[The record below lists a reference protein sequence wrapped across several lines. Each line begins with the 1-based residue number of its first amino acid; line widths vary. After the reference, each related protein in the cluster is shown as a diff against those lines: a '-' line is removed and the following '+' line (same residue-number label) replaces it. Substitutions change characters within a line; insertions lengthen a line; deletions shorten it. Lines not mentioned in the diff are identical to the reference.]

1 MREFDYYEPKS
12 ISEACNLLAADGAR
26 AIAGGTDLVVQ
37 MKHGA
42 KKPDV
47 IVNLKGLEE
56 LKGIRCS
63 DDGVVI
69 GSLVKISDIAE
80 SQKIFDG
87 WRAVSLGADS
97 VGTPQVRNL
106 GTIGGNLCN
115 SSPCADTVPGL
126 LASDAV
132 AVITNGRDERE
143 IRLADFF
150 TGPGKNC
157 LAKGEIL
164 KEVRLPKMPDLTKQA
179 FFKMGPRK
187 AADIAVIN
195 MAISISREGS
205 RYSRVRIAMGSVA
218 PTPIMAK
225 DAELA
230 MENVGNGCDINKI
243 ADLAASA
250 ALPIDDVRGSAEY
263 RRQMLKVAARR
274 LLRELCK

>member
-37 MKHGA
+37 MKHNVR
-42 KKPDV
+42 KPDV
-47 IVNLKGLEE
+47 IVNLKGLKE
-56 LKGIRCS
+56 LKGISCS
-63 DDGVVI
+63 DEGVVI
-69 GSLVKISDIAE
+69 GSLVKISEIAE
-80 SQKIFDG
+80 SRKIFDG

-106 GTIGGNLCN
+106 GTIGGNICN

-132 AVITNGRDERE
+132 AVITNGKNERE
-143 IRLADFF
+143 VMLAEFF

-164 KEVRLPKMPDLTKQA
+164 KEIRLPKMPDLTRQA

-205 RYSRVRIAMGSVA
+205 KYSRVRIAMGSVA

-225 DAELA
+225 DAEMA
-230 MENVGNGCDINKI
+230 MVNLGAGCDIDNI

-263 RRQMLKVAARR
+263 RRKILKVAASR
-274 LLRELCK
+274 LLEELCR

>member
-37 MKHGA
+37 MKHGVR
-42 KKPDV
+42 KPDV
-47 IVNLKGLEE
+47 IVNLKGLKE

-63 DDGVVI
+63 DEGVVI

-80 SQKIFDG
+80 SRKISDG

-132 AVITNGRDERE
+132 AVITNGREERE
-143 IRLADFF
+143 VMLAEFF

-164 KEVRLPKMPDLTKQA
+164 KEIRLPKMPDFTKQA

-205 RYSRVRIAMGSVA
+205 KYSRVRIAMGSVA

-230 MENVGNGCDINKI
+230 MESVGAGCDINYV

-263 RRQMLKVAARR
+263 RRNMLKVAARR
-274 LLRELCK
+274 LLEELCK